1 MKFQDQIEREL
12 SIPVPIDQVWQ
23 AISTP
28 EGLSKWFSNHVSFTQ
43 EVGSAL
49 EFTWKNHGTT
59 DGYIEQIDPPY
70 TFAYRWRAHN
80 AIKTEPITTENST
93 LVTFTLK
100 AVENGTHLTVLET
113 GFTGL
118 STETRE
124 SNYSENVTGWR
135 VELQELVEYL
145 TGVTA

>member
-1 MKFQDQIEREL
+1 MKFQDHIEREL
-12 SIPVPIDQVWQ
+12 LLPVPIDRVWQ

-28 EGLSKWFSNHVSFTQ
+28 EGLSNWFSNQVNFTQ

-49 EFTWKNHGTT
+49 EFTWENHGTT
-59 DGYIEQIDPPY
+59 DGTIEQIDPPHI
-70 TFAYRWRAHN
+70 FAYRWRAHN
-80 AIKTEPITTENST
+80 ALKTEPITNENST

-100 AVENGTHLTVLET
+100 EVNGGTHLTVLET

-118 STETRE
+118 ITETRE

-135 VELQELVEYL
+135 VELQELVDYL